1 MLRFYCYFAESVPE
15 SPVESE
21 RVRPCILYF
30 YLEDDSMHLADVK
43 VINSGL
49 PSGVFLKRHRVPKS
63 STEFFSIEDLGIGAD
78 LNIYGRMFHVYD
90 CDQFTRAFYE
100 SLGGNVGE
108 AEVRS
113 HACGRVNRPIILRR

>member
-1 MLRFYCYFAESVPE
+1 MGMQVLRFYCFFSESVPE

-63 STEFFSIEDLGIGAD
+63 STEFVSFAL
-78 LNIYGRMFHVYD
+78 LL
-90 CDQFTRAFYE
+90 E
-100 SLGGNVGE
+100 SVSLVME
-108 AEVRS
+108 CLCLPR
-113 HACGRVNRPIILRR
+113 LFKKL